1 MQTHRLWITTTL
13 CWFFLLFNI
22 ERLVPAVNIA
32 SFIYVMATVAG
43 ACMLSFR
50 RIRNWPFSAVATGFV
65 VLAFVTKCGLGYN
78 VNVESL
84 PLTLLELF
92 SVTLTLWLCRNIARS
107 ADEFVHSSDQLLHVM
122 KAMSVP
128 TLRDA
133 EQAMS
138 EEVRRA
144 RRHERPLTVV
154 TMSVENAPDFD
165 LGKLLNEMVVRAQ
178 NECVLG
184 TLGQMLVLETK
195 SHDILAR
202 DGDKFLMLLPETD
215 AEEATA
221 MTTRLESEAL
231 SRFGIRLKSNRVSF
245 GSDELT
251 MTGLLNLA

>member
-22 ERLVPAVNIA
+22 ERLIPAVNIA
-32 SFIYVMATVAG
+32 SFIYVLATAAG
-43 ACMLSFR
+43 ACMLSVR
-50 RIRNWPFSAVATGFV
+50 RIRNWPFGMVASAFV
-65 VLAFVTKCGLGYN
+65 VVAFVTKCALGYN

-84 PLTLLELF
+84 PLTLLEMT
-92 SVTLTLWLCRNIARS
+92 SVAVTLWLCRNIAQS

-128 TLRDA
+128 TLREA

-138 EEVRRA
+138 EEIRRA

-154 TMSVENAPDFD
+154 TMSVEDTPDFD

-184 TLGQMLVLETK
+184 TLGQLLVVETK

-202 DGDKFLMLLPETD
+202 DGNKFLMLLPETD
-215 AEEATA
+215 AEQATA
-221 MTTRLESEAL
+221 MTNRLETEAL
-231 SRFGIRLKSNRVSF
+231 TRFGIRLKSNRVSF

-251 MTGLLNLA
+251 MTSLLNIA